1 MENTLSNEKVAYV
14 MKNIFLDGTFKL
26 NQDA

>member
-14 MKNIFLDGTFKL
+14 MKNIFLDGSHKL